1 MSEPIPSDGMN
12 LAPRRHAAARIKDA
26 VIVAALRAG
35 TVEEFFTPLRS
46 LLRSSSLGV
55 GRLFLSLQTIH
66 PAFRARTYLRHDGD
80 DRVNIVEWPHGL
92 RNRPGYS
99 HSPDCHVHSTG
110 TELRVRDLQ
119 NVGPSRCDL
128 YGRLRA
134 DGYTDYLI
142 VPLPFSDGTVNTLSI
157 ATRRPGGFPAASLN
171 WFRRVADLLVI
182 VFERYAVLET
192 RSAALETYLGRG
204 VAQEVL
210 KGRIRSGYGEEI
222 EAAILFADLHDFTRL
237 SASMNPPATVHLL
250 NTYFDCLVG
259 PIEEQGGYVLKF
271 IGDAILAFF
280 PLDAKGGTPRP
291 LDAIRAIRR
300 RFGELNEARAAT
312 GNAQLSHAVCIHLG
326 RVLYGN
332 VGSSERLDFTV
343 IGEAVNV
350 ASRGVDAAKTLG
362 VEYVFTQPFVDHFG
376 DGGMAFLGR
385 HAMEGVARRLAFYS
399 FADNPSV
406 MAGFAMK
413 A

>member
-1 MSEPIPSDGMN
+1 MSKSVPSAGMKI
-12 LAPRRHAAARIKDA
+12 APRRHAAARIKDA
-26 VIVAALRAG
+26 VIASALRAG
-35 TVEEFFTPLRS
+35 TVEEFFS
-46 LLRSSSLGV
+46 AFGFLLRSSALAV
-55 GRLFLSLQTIH
+55 DRLFLSLQTIH
-66 PAFRARTYLRHDGD
+66 PAFRARTYLWRHGTDC
-80 DRVNIVEWPHGL
+80 VNIVEWPHGL

-99 HSPDCHVHSTG
+99 HSPDCHVHSTS
-110 TELRVRDLQ
+110 TELRVRGLQ

-128 YGRLRA
+128 YGKLRT

-157 ATRRPGGFPAASLN
+157 ATRRLGGFPAASLD
-171 WFRRVADLLVI
+171 WYRRLEDLLVI
-182 VFERYAVLET
+182 VVERYAVLET

-222 EAAILFADLHDFTRL
+222 EAAILFADLHGFTRL
-237 SASMNPPATVHLL
+237 SSNMTPLATVRLL

-259 PIEEQGGYVLKF
+259 PIEEHGGYVLKF

-280 PLDAKGGTPRP
+280 PLDAKGRTPRP

-376 DGGMAFLGR
+376 DDGMAFLGR
-385 HAMEGVARRLAFYS
+385 HTLEGMAQRLAFYS
-399 FADNPSV
+399 FTDNPSDA
-406 MAGFAMK
+406 AGLAMK